1 MPSAEGLTL
10 TFCNRSRGP
19 TRRRARLGFALI
31 ATATLAACQGPQS
44 TFDPAGTEA
53 ARVLDLFWVML
64 AGATAIWLVVMGI
77 SVYATK
83 AHPEAH
89 SEKSGLRLI
98 LWGGVAFPVV
108 VLTALLVFG
117 LRMMPDFR
125 APADGP
131 RIAVSGERFWWRV
144 HYDTPD
150 QPGVAKA
157 LSGEGVP
164 SANEVWLPVGQRSEI
179 LLGSPDV
186 IHSFWVPNIAGK
198 TDTIPGRINR
208 LVVEPTREGVYNG
221 ICAEFCG
228 TAHAQMGFRVR
239 VVSRE
244 AYAEKVAAE
253 ASPAAVLDHPGRAA
267 FERNGCGACHQVRGT
282 DSNGLVGPDLTHLA
296 ARQTLGAGILPVTPE
311 NIARFVAFTEHEK
324 PGVQMPDFGMLPETE
339 LRDMAAWLGALR

>member
-1 MPSAEGLTL
+1 M
-10 TFCNRSRGP
+10 SR
-19 TRRRARLGFALI
+19 RLARP
-31 ATATLAACQGPQS
+31 LAVLSLAVLAGCQGPQS
-44 TFDPAGTEA
+44 VFDPAGMEA
-53 ARVLDLFWVML
+53 ERVLGLFWVML
-64 AGATAIWLVVMGI
+64 AGAVAIWLVVMGI

-117 LRMMPDFR
+117 LQMMPAFR

-157 LSGEGVP
+157 LSMVGTP
-164 SANEVWLPVGQRSEI
+164 SANEVWLPVGRRSEI

-208 LVVEPTREGVYNG
+208 LVVEPTREGIYNG

-239 VVSRE
+239 VVSE
-244 AYAEKVAAE
+244 ADYAAKVAAE
-253 ASPAAVLDHPGRAA
+253 AAPAAVLDHPGREA

-282 DSNGLVGPDLTHLA
+282 PSAGLVGPDLTHLA
-296 ARQTLGAGILPVTPE
+296 ARQTLGAGILPVTPD
-311 NIARFVAFTEHEK
+311 NIARFVALTEHEK
-324 PGVQMPDFGMLPETE
+324 PGVQMPAFAMLPEAE
-339 LRDMAAWLGALR
+339 IAAMAQWLGALK